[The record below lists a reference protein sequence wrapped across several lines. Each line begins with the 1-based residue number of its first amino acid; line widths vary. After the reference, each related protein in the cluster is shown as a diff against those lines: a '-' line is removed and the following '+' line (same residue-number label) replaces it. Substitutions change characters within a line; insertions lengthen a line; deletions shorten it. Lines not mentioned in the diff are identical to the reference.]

1 MEVARMARGGPELLN
16 DPVAQQLLA
25 STIPARIA
33 YVWRDGSPRITS
45 LWFHWTGTDIV
56 FATFKGAPKLN
67 ALHTGDQVAL
77 TIDTETPP
85 NHLVTIRGAIERTD
99 VEGVIPEYAA
109 AAARYLGRAA
119 GEHYIGSL
127 PKVVPMTRLAV
138 RPRQVVVLDFETRF
152 PAALRSLGLAP

>member
-1 MEVARMARGGPELLN
+1 MEVARMACGGPELLN

-67 ALHTGDQVAL
+67 ALHTGDQIAL
-77 TIDTETPP
+77 TIDTEAPP
-85 NHLVTIRGAIERTD
+85 NHLVSRPPCARSAWR
-99 VEGVIPEYAA
+99 PSP
-109 AAARYLGRAA
+109 AARMK
-119 GEHYIGSL
+119 GS
-127 PKVVPMTRLAV
+127 RGI
-138 RPRQVVVLDFETRF
+138 
-152 PAALRSLGLAP
+152 S